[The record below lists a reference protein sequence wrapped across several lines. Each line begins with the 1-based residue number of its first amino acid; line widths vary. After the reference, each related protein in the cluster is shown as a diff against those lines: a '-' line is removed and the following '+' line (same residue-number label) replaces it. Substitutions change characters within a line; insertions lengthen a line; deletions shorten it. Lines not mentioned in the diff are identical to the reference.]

1 MRGALGEV
9 VATKELLPDNTS
21 FTVMCASTR
30 WGRTGVRPGSGLAS
44 PDTPA
49 AMPNSSAG
57 RADAEGTP
65 LTGSI
70 VQVRSLLLS
79 LS

>member
-49 AMPNSSAG
+49 AMPNSSIT
-57 RADAEGTP
+57 AEGAARERCSRT
-65 LTGSI
+65 
-70 VQVRSLLLS
+70 
-79 LS
+79 